1 MSAGYIYVLSNPLY
15 PEYVFIGASKKT
27 PAEKAAEL
35 YSEGLLFPFKVEMA
49 KSVVGTD
56 TKLVSLHKLLN
67 KFGERPNPDRD
78 FFKIPTDTVENLFDL
93 VDGEN
98 WLQPDPETTYATLL
112 EKVTMIMK
120 NENPKMNEF
129 QLGKLKMRVTTIL
142 KQRNITEPTLENVR
156 EAMDIAKRETPF
168 VSPPAFTTQGPA
180 FTTQGP
186 VVPTQASIVP
196 V

>member
-27 PAEKAAEL
+27 PVEKAAEL
-35 YSEGLLFPFKVEMA
+35 YSEGLLFPFKVETA
-49 KSVVGTD
+49 KSVIGMES
-56 TKLVSLHKLLN
+56 KLVSLHKLLN

-78 FFKIPTDTVENLFDL
+78 FFKIPADTVDNLFDL
-93 VDGEN
+93 VDGEI
-98 WLQPDPETTYATLL
+98 WSQPDPETTYATLL

-168 VSPPAFTTQGPA
+168 VTPPAFTTQGPS
-180 FTTQGP
+180 
-186 VVPTQASIVP
+186 VPNPPAQASLVP

>member
-27 PAEKAAEL
+27 PAEKATEL

-78 FFKIPTDTVENLFDL
+78 FFKIPVDTIENLFDL

-98 WLQPDPETTYATLL
+98 WVQPDPETTYATLL
-112 EKVTMIMK
+112 EKVAMIMK

-142 KQRNITEPTLENVR
+142 KQRSITEPTLENVR

-186 VVPTQASIVP
+186 AQASVVPV
-196 V
+196 

>member
-78 FFKIPTDTVENLFDL
+78 FFKIPADTIENLFDL

-98 WLQPDPETTYATLL
+98 WVQPDPETTYATLL
-112 EKVTMIMK
+112 EKVAMIMK

-156 EAMDIAKRETPF
+156 EAMDIAKKETPF
-168 VSPPAFTTQGPA
+168 VQPPASMTQGPA

-186 VVPTQASIVP
+186 VVPAGPQITP

>member
-27 PAEKAAEL
+27 PAEKATEL

-78 FFKIPTDTVENLFDL
+78 FFKIPADTVENLFDL
-93 VDGEN
+93 VDGEI
-98 WLQPDPETTYATLL
+98 WSQPDPETTYATLL
-112 EKVTMIMK
+112 EKVAMIMK

-142 KQRNITEPTLENVR
+142 KQRNINEPTLENVR
-156 EAMDIAKRETPF
+156 EAMDIAKKETPF
-168 VSPPAFTTQGPA
+168 VTPPTQGP
-180 FTTQGP
+180 TQGSS
-186 VVPTQASIVP
+186 VPTMP
-196 V
+196 VGPQITPV

>member
-78 FFKIPTDTVENLFDL
+78 FFKIPADTVENLFDL

-98 WLQPDPETTYATLL
+98 WVQPDPETTYATLL

-156 EAMDIAKRETPF
+156 EAMDIAKKETPF
-168 VSPPAFTTQGPA
+168 VTPPAFTTQGPA
-180 FTTQGP
+180 LTTQGP
-186 VVPTQASIVP
+186 VPPQASIVP